1 MVKGAEKPGKVGK
14 VAKRELLNQVV
25 ESLVPLIQEVMISQ
39 GQRAPPWD

>member
-1 MVKGAEKPGKVGK
+1 MVKGAEKPGKVGG
-14 VAKRELLNQVV
+14 RELLKQVV